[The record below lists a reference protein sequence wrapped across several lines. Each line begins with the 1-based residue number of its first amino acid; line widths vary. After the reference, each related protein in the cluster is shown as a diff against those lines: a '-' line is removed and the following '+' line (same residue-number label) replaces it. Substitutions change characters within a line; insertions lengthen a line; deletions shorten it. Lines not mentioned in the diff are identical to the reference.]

1 VRARLSCAAAL
12 LVVIGSIAL
21 TGLPASSA
29 VGALSIDEGTS
40 FKASQEITVRYKG
53 FGIGERFFVQQCWD
67 GPSPEFDYALSCD
80 PETMVFPG
88 LIDRDEGTLKFQLF
102 VGDNPS
108 GAFPV
113 SCGPKT
119 DPLFVQHDTCY
130 IRAVTYA
137 RERND
142 LAVFVPITFDGAKS
156 VAAAAAPSVPSTV
169 SASSVAV
176 AATATTPAAKDST
189 TTSAGAS
196 ATQLAAKPTITVT
209 RHRKTSGNPLLG
221 LIGIAGVCGLLFIG
235 GSAMARRRGQKKTTV
250 TQ

>member
-1 VRARLSCAAAL
+1 VRVRMSCAAAV
-12 LVVIGSIAL
+12 LVAIGSIAIA
-21 TGLPASSA
+21 GRPASA
-29 VGALSIDEGTS
+29 VVGSLTIDEGSS

-67 GPSPEFDYALSCD
+67 GPSPEFDYAVSCD

-119 DPLFVQHDTCY
+119 DPSFVQHDMCY

-142 LAVFVPITFDGAKS
+142 RAVFVPITFAGAQPAAVTTVPS
-156 VAAAAAPSVPSTV
+156 VASTAPASPVAA
-169 SASSVAV
+169 
-176 AATATTPAAKDST
+176 AATATTLAATAS
-189 TTSAGAS
+189 SGAS
-196 ATQLAAKPTITVT
+196 ATTTAAKPTITLT
-209 RHRKTSGNPLLG
+209 RHRTTTRNPLLA
-221 LIGIAGVCGLLFIG
+221 LVGIAGVCGLLFIG
-235 GSAMARRRGQKKTTV
+235 GSAIARRRGQNRTTAP
-250 TQ
+250 Q